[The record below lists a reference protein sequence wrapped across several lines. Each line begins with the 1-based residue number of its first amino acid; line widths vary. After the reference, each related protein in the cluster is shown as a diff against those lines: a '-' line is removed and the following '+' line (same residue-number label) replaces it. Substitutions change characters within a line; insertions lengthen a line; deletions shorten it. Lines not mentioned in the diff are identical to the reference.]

1 MMDELAL
8 AVRLQSLDRKSA
20 SLELE
25 IATLPKQI
33 AEIERK
39 LEAHKRRLEADRAA
53 LTANQRDVKK
63 LEAEIQIQEQ
73 KISKLRDQM
82 LQAKTNEQ
90 YRAFQNEISWCE
102 NEIRKSEDRILELME
117 QSEPLEKSLKAAEV
131 ALKKETE
138 LVESEK
144 NRARQKTAA
153 DKKELQELATERADI
168 TSKISSSLYHDYERI
183 RRKTKGI
190 VFAEVVDG
198 HCEACMISL
207 RPQFLQELKVGDKIM
222 HCESC
227 GRILIYNPP
236 VSFENS
242 VGPAATTA

>member
-20 SLELE
+20 SLEHE

-33 AEIERK
+33 AEIEKK
-39 LEAHKRRLEADRAA
+39 LEAHKRRQEADRAA
-53 LTANQRDVKK
+53 LIANQRDHKK
-63 LEAEIQIQEQ
+63 LEGEIQIQEQ

-102 NEIRKSEDRILELME
+102 NEIRKSEDKILELME
-117 QSEPLEKSLKAAEV
+117 RSEPLEKNLKAVEV
-131 ALKKETE
+131 DLKKETE
-138 LVESEK
+138 LVEREK
-144 NRARQKTAA
+144 NRAREKTAA
-153 DKKELQELATERADI
+153 DKRELQQLAAEREEI
-168 TSKISSSLYHDYERI
+168 TSRISSTLYHDYERI

-190 VFAEVVDG
+190 VFAEAVDG
-198 HCEACMISL
+198 HCDACMITL
-207 RPQFLQELKVGDKIM
+207 RPQFLQELKVGDKVM

-242 VGPAATTA
+242 VGPTATTA